1 MPSGQHHLI
10 SIIKKIFLEKLP
22 FCISLNIDLNA
33 KGFNFNVIEKC
44 DAYFGKVCLKIY
56 KANESVKY

>member
-1 MPSGQHHLI
+1 MLE
-10 SIIKKIFLEKLP
+10 IIYTLTGHRLA
-22 FCISLNIDLNA
+22 IDLNA

-44 DAYFGKVCLKIY
+44 DAYFGIVCLKIY